1 MAEIHPAVE
10 LLIKRMKSNPEEFMG
25 NAWNWTLTYA
35 EHFTEEENNLI
46 KAEHRKLRMEQLHT
60 KIMKQLLDPQPQ
72 QPDLFAQQLT
82 RTLELGQKEL
92 QGLQK

>member
-1 MAEIHPAVE
+1 MSNEIHPAVE

-46 KAEHRKLRMEQLHT
+46 KAETRKLRMEQFHA

-72 QPDLFAQQLT
+72 QPDLFAASSAKPLI
-82 RTLELGQKEL
+82 GKW
-92 QGLQK
+92 K

>member
-1 MAEIHPAVE
+1 MSNEIHPAVE

-46 KAEHRKLRMEQLHT
+46 KAETRKLRMEQFHA
-60 KIMKQLLDPQPQ
+60 KIMKQLLDPEPQQ
-72 QPDLFAQQLT
+72 QPDLFS
-82 RTLELGQKEL
+82 
-92 QGLQK
+92 QGSGKSMIGKP